1 MRTTSIAIEEDL
13 FVDSKGMTFAAQ
25 DIEPRDFGA
34 RRRG

>member
-13 FVDSKGMTFAAQ
+13 FVDSKGSTFVAQ
-25 DIEPRDFGA
+25 DTEPRDLGT